1 MIRMYLR
8 RRTAKRSY
16 EDKGEILNKYNR
28 GQKTM
33 AQWLCSVCGYVVVGL
48 EALDVCSV
56 CNHPQA
62 CFEVRK

>member
-1 MIRMYLR
+1 
-8 RRTAKRSY
+8 
-16 EDKGEILNKYNR
+16 
-28 GQKTM
+28 M

-56 CNHPQA
+56 CNQPQA